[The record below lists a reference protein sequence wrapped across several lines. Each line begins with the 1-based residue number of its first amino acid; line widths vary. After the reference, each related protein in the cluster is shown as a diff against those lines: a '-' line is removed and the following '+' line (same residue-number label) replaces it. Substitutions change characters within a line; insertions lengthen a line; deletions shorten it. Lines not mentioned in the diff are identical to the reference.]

1 MLHVQDY
8 STHGTWVNGFRVQKG
23 QRHRVVQGDVLSLGP
38 LADGGAGAGKNCYGT
53 QFRVDNATGSASLP
67 ERDEPST
74 SGSSSFQERTSSSSF
89 TRQDTP
95 DTKRHA
101 DAADLEMTPS
111 PVCAKR
117 RRTNSQVM
125 GQECRNL
132 GLEFEEVDGRKSCT
146 QSTSD
151 QVGLL
156 SRVKVTMM
164 LCEVLLGPDIAVA
177 AIPAKVEAA
186 LFRHYGS
193 ASDPRY
199 HKHAQMLKAFLSLAR
214 NTQLGGW
221 QIRRRIVSGQLCPE
235 TLLQMSSK
243 QLMSFEFM
251 EQQCNVSCQPTRLVE
266 VTSNVAGAAA
276 VVSVVRA
283 EQHSCSEQT

>member
-1 MLHVQDY
+1 
-8 STHGTWVNGFRVQKG
+8 
-23 QRHRVVQGDVLSLGP
+23 
-38 LADGGAGAGKNCYGT
+38 
-53 QFRVDNATGSASLP
+53 
-67 ERDEPST
+67 
-74 SGSSSFQERTSSSSF
+74 
-89 TRQDTP
+89 
-95 DTKRHA
+95 
-101 DAADLEMTPS
+101 
-111 PVCAKR
+111 
-117 RRTNSQVM
+117 M

-132 GLEFEEVDGRKSCT
+132 GLEFEEVDGRKSCS

-151 QVGLL
+151 QIGVL

-186 LFRHYGS
+186 LFRHYGN

-235 TLLQMSSK
+235 TLVQMSSE

-251 EQQCNVSCQPTRLVE
+251 EQQCDVSCQPTRLIE

-276 VVSVVRA
+276 
-283 EQHSCSEQT
+283 